1 MHHDVHGVINAFNN
15 KEMFHLFL
23 FRFVATGTELLN
35 SIVTDS
41 AQLFDFKTVY
51 NLNEKQVFDM

>member
-1 MHHDVHGVINAFNN
+1 M
-15 KEMFHLFL
+15 FL